1 MKITANRRI
10 ETVKSGNGW
19 AILQTKPSIRTLK
32 FVDRYAYCHKLQL
45 ALPYVVFGCTRKFI
59 GEYRLPFLGFSNKP
73 IEKDN
78 DLIYF
83 PLLPSVQRH
92 WSVCLDPFYH
102 PTKANSFE
110 ELCGLFWM
118 MEFKMYGNLRSS
130 KWISNTLLAD
140 TFLKSYQN
148 WEKITLQMG
157 SPDFMLDFDK
167 LYQHIV
173 GGKNGRD
180 FLPVQFGEVV
190 DKLKARKTCEEITA
204 DRVQDEP
211 WYSDYQ

>member
-1 MKITANRRI
+1 MKIIANRSV
-10 ETVKSGNGW
+10 ETVISGGSKW
-19 AILQTKPSIRTLK
+19 AILQTKPCIRTLK
-32 FVDRYAYCHKLQL
+32 FKTDARLFKFRL
-45 ALPYVVFGCTRKFI
+45 ALPYVVFGCKYVEYGHGTRTSS
-59 GEYRLPFLGFSNKP
+59 GHYLPFLGFSNKP

-167 LYQHIV
+167 LYQNIV

-190 DKLKARKTCEEITA
+190 DELKKKG
-204 DRVQDEP
+204 DQNDM
-211 WYSDYQ
+211 